1 MEKAI
6 EVKNLCKDY
15 RVYDSKS
22 SRIRNIINPF
32 AKKKLKSLKH

>member
-6 EVKNLCKDY
+6 EVKNLCKNY

-32 AKKKLKSLKH
+32 AKKEVKEFKA